1 MSSSKRLHFFG
12 AGEPFHQQKNIE
24 RNQAPLMPNSNDLG
38 AQPGLAPGVIKL
50 PRIHAFRGT
59 FKLFGQSIN
68 TGFVGLFLLDY
79 LTIAYVFSILVAP
92 SAYAPFFAAVISMS
106 MVCMG
111 LYDARQRE
119 TVFGVLFHLLAAL
132 SISMCISFAAV
143 SFLDVEPVS
152 GYELLHATLWSSLF
166 LMALRYLFHSFVDG
180 RILKRRLLV
189 VGTGKRARHIE
200 KLRRKADQR
209 GFDLVGFITS
219 NTCQHCYVSA
229 DKLIKLEGSICDYAL
244 ANEIDEI
251 VIALD
256 DRRSGLPTDDLLDCR
271 MSGIKISKDLDFFER
286 EASLIQLDV
295 IQPGWLIHA
304 KGFNSN
310 ALRYWDKRLFDLV
323 GAALILVLS
332 SPLMLLTFLAI
343 KLECGLRSPIFYS
356 QERVGRG
363 GKSFTIF
370 KFRSMC
376 VDAESDGKA
385 QWASKSDSRITRVG
399 AIIRKYRIDEIP
411 QLWNVIKGDMS
422 LVGPRPERPEFVG
435 SLAEKNAFYP
445 ERHRV
450 APGLTGWAQLCFPY
464 GASEDDSIEKLKF
477 DLYYIKNH
485 SFIFDLYIL
494 AQTAEVVLFQ
504 RGSR

>member
-1 MSSSKRLHFFG
+1 MSNSRRLDFFG
-12 AGEPFHQQKNIE
+12 RNEQFYRQQEIE
-24 RNQAPLMPNSNDLG
+24 RDKPQVAPKASAVETPPDSSVSVL
-38 AQPGLAPGVIKL
+38 KL
-50 PRIHAFRGT
+50 PRIHVFRGT
-59 FKLFGQSIN
+59 FKLFGQSFN
-68 TGFVGLFLLDY
+68 TGFLALFALDY
-79 LTIAYVFSILVAP
+79 LAIAYVFSVLVVPSNFAP
-92 SAYAPFFAAVISMS
+92 LFAAVISFS

-132 SISMCISFAAV
+132 SISLCISVV
-143 SFLDVEPVS
+143 SVNTFDLGPVS

-180 RILKRRLLV
+180 RVLKRRVLV

-200 KLRRKADQR
+200 RLRRKADQR
-209 GFDLVGFITS
+209 GFELVGFVTS
-219 NTCQHCYVSA
+219 NTCQHCYISA
-229 DKLIKLEGSICDYAL
+229 DKLIKLDGGICEYAL
-244 ANEIDEI
+244 AHEIDEI

-271 MSGIKISKDLDFFER
+271 MSGIKITKDLDFFER

-295 IQPGWLIHA
+295 IRPGWLIHA

-310 ALRYWDKRLFDLV
+310 AFRYWEKRIFDVV
-323 GAALILVLS
+323 GAAIILLLA
-332 SPLMLLTFLAI
+332 SPFMLFAALAI
-343 KLECGLRSPIFYS
+343 MLECGVRSPIFYS

-376 VDAESDGKA
+376 VNAESDGKA
-385 QWASKSDSRITRVG
+385 QWASKSDSRITKVG

-411 QLWNVIKGDMS
+411 QLWNVLRGDMS
-422 LVGPRPERPEFVG
+422 LVGPRPERPQFVN
-435 SLAEKNAFYP
+435 SLSDKNAFYP

-485 SFIFDLYIL
+485 GLIFDLYIL